1 MVKIPAF
8 LLRRVY
14 VKGSLS
20 NVEDGFQFQLLNSL
34 GSGYARRMLPLTLD
48 GREMPLESCTFP
60 MNDGAC
66 SFDQVSND
74 MPFTLDVNKTVTITV
89 HGETL
94 DANPHTVVLN
104 FEVAGL
110 GELNLDFT
118 DTPAA

>member
-20 NVEDGFQFQLLNSL
+20 NVDDGFQFQLLNSL

-48 GREMPLESCTFP
+48 GREIPMERCTFP
-60 MNDGAC
+60 LNDEAC
-66 SFDQVSND
+66 SFDRVSND
-74 MPFTLDVNKTVTITV
+74 LPFTLDVNKTVTITV

-94 DANPHTVVLN
+94 DANPHTIVLN

-110 GELNLDFT
+110 GELSLDLT
-118 DTPAA
+118 DTPTA